1 MHTTIF
7 VGTPANHDFTNM
19 SGNVGTPTYKK
30 KFVLLCRTHAVILEP
45 QKRWIET
52 SFYKFLTINVVV
64 PTSYVF
70 KTITIL

>member
-30 KFVLLCRTHAVILEP
+30 I
-45 QKRWIET
+45 
-52 SFYKFLTINVVV
+52 SFYYVELTLL
-64 PTSYVF
+64 F
-70 KTITIL
+70 